1 MTASIDVLHVKETYL
16 QKSEKWFHYILN
28 LNSHG
33 KKWLACRFTNNLDEF
48 PLGETKLIL
57 VSRENLLARMI
68 NRSMRRIIDRPV
80 LWGAAAYGRAVKS
93 VQPAVI
99 HAHYGPMG
107 FVLSKDRSIKTPVVT
122 SFYGY
127 DISSLPRSPFWKAA
141 YAELFERGAGF
152 IVEGRHMKKTLI
164 DLGCKPKKAFIVRVP
179 VNPDE
184 LPVKTHI
191 DAAGRRRTI
200 LMCCNF
206 VEKKGIPWALHAF
219 ALVRERIP
227 RTELRIIGSGELE
240 PTVINLIRELNL
252 TDAVT
257 LLGPQPHSVFI
268 DEAMKADLFMQPSI
282 VAKDG
287 TTEGGAPTV
296 LIEAQ
301 CMGLP
306 VISSFHADIPDIVR
320 DGESG
325 HLVPESNIEAL
336 AEAICKLLE
345 KPQNWTEMGRRGR
358 AHAIQQHAPSAVA
371 KQLQEV
377 YTSVLNGV

>member
-1 MTASIDVLHVKETYL
+1 
-16 QKSEKWFHYILN
+16 
-28 LNSHG
+28 
-33 KKWLACRFTNNLDEF
+33 
-48 PLGETKLIL
+48 
-57 VSRENLLARMI
+57 
-68 NRSMRRIIDRPV
+68 
-80 LWGAAAYGRAVKS
+80 
-93 VQPAVI
+93 
-99 HAHYGPMG
+99 
-107 FVLSKDRSIKTPVVT
+107 
-122 SFYGY
+122 
-127 DISSLPRSPFWKAA
+127 
-141 YAELFERGAGF
+141 
-152 IVEGRHMKKTLI
+152 
-164 DLGCKPKKAFIVRVP
+164 
-179 VNPDE
+179 
-184 LPVKTHI
+184 
-191 DAAGRRRTI
+191 
-200 LMCCNF
+200 MCCNF

-268 DEAMKADLFMQPSI
+268 DEAMKAVLFMQPSI